1 MMLAF
6 IILTVFSVL
15 ILFLGF
21 LNQKNVII
29 PTAFTGVLL
38 AILCI
43 WSKQTFW
50 NHYLT
55 DMVDTEGY
63 SSVISMLILF
73 SGLGLIPF
81 YNQFQKRGNEELGDF
96 LGIFLFSLLG
106 AILMVCSQNYMIL
119 FLGIEILS
127 LSMYVLAG
135 ADRRKVK
142 SNEASLKYFITGAFT
157 SAIFLFGVGLIYAT
171 QGSLSFMHV
180 SGQSY
185 LLTHVGFIFLF
196 ISFALK
202 IALVPFHFW
211 APDVYEG
218 TPTLFTAAMATIVKV
233 AAFGAFF
240 RLVQLNHDI
249 LPEWMNWFFA
259 LLIIA
264 TLVYGNILA
273 MNQRSVKRLLAYS
286 GIVQAGFILFGFIQ
300 LSGDTAWVMIYYL
313 LAYTLSSLVSFI
325 IVHFV
330 EEQSGSDDIDAF
342 AGLAQSNRSL
352 ALMMTIALI
361 SLAGGPLTAGFIAKI
376 VVLNQAVVHG
386 FTSLVVMAVIC
397 TLMSVYYYY
406 KVINAMFSKSAD
418 QKWSTPFVYKGILAL
433 FILVTLV
440 AGIVP
445 GVFTQYFK

>member
-1 MMLAF
+1 
-6 IILTVFSVL
+6 
-15 ILFLGF
+15 
-21 LNQKNVII
+21 
-29 PTAFTGVLL
+29 
-38 AILCI
+38 
-43 WSKQTFW
+43 
-50 NHYLT
+50 
-55 DMVDTEGY
+55 MV
-63 SSVISMLILF
+63 S
-73 SGLGLIPF
+73 
-81 YNQFQKRGNEELGDF
+81 
-96 LGIFLFSLLG
+96 
-106 AILMVCSQNYMIL
+106 SQNYMVL

-171 QGSLSFMHV
+171 KGSLSFMHV
-180 SGQSY
+180 SGQAD
-185 LLTHVGFIFLF
+185 LLTNVGFVFLF
-196 ISFALK
+196 VSFALK

-240 RLVQLNHDI
+240 RLVQFNHDI

-418 QKWSTPFVYKGILAL
+418 QTWSTPFVYKSILAL
-433 FILVTLV
+433 FILFTLV